1 MTAKVGAKYGLPSNA
16 GRVPSAPMTTNTRF
30 SAGVFAWCL
39 FTGCAAPAPPP
50 AVEVPPAAKAT
61 AAPTAAPSVEE
72 QAPPAEPQADPC
84 EEARAA
90 VEQARQRHDTMA
102 DCGRAAEAV
111 FELQRCQQG
120 AETDA
125 ETRSREAGGAYDD
138 CADQVAMADYQKLVA
153 SLPAKEATRHQAVL
167 KNLRGTVSD
176 FCKRCD
182 VVWSLQCVG
191 NVFTWLDARAL
202 AAQTGALVID
212 APKKAKGPA
221 QPAKA
226 KAPRGK
232 GRDAFNGAYRDL
244 ARALCALPSS
254 AWKDRKAPAGCEAR
268 VLASLRSELTFP
280 QHPENPGH
288 SLGATPCDLDEAS
301 P

>member
-1 MTAKVGAKYGLPSNA
+1 MNA
-16 GRVPSAPMTTNTRF
+16 CTRF
-30 SAGVFAWCL
+30 SAGVVAWCL
-39 FTGCAAPAPPP
+39 FTACAAPAPPP
-50 AVEVPPAAKAT
+50 AVEVPPAAKASAT
-61 AAPTAAPSVEE
+61 PTAAPSVEE

-90 VEQARQRHDTMA
+90 VEQASQRNDTME
-102 DCGRAAEAV
+102 DCGRASEAM
-111 FELQRCQQG
+111 FELQRCRQG

-125 ETRSREAGGAYDD
+125 ETRSREAAGAYDD
-138 CADQVAMADYQKLVA
+138 CADKVAMVDYQKLVA

-182 VVWSLQCVG
+182 VVWSLTCVG
-191 NVFTWLDARAL
+191 KAFTWLDARAL
-202 AAQTGALVID
+202 AAQKGALVID
-212 APKKAKGPA
+212 APKKEKSTAP
-221 QPAKA
+221 PAKA

-232 GRDAFNGAYRDL
+232 GRDAFNSAYRDL
-244 ARALCALPSS
+244 ARAFCALPSS

-268 VLASLRSELTFP
+268 VLASLRSELSFP
-280 QHPENPGH
+280 QHPENPMH
-288 SLGATPCDLDEAS
+288 SLGSTPCDLDEAS